1 MSRHLQ
7 LAALVVVG
15 TLLAGCASGS
25 GSSPDTTAPG
35 STDATSSASPPGSG
49 GAVDIEAACPL
60 PDEEKA
66 AAEVDT
72 SAFAKDEP
80 WTLGVSAG
88 YLANA
93 WIAFNNAYVNY
104 AAAQDDRYDDVVSTD
119 AGFDVNKQVADIE
132 DLITQRVSGIIYW
145 PIDNA
150 ALSTVLQQAEDAGI
164 PTVNVANGFSDQA
177 GITSNAQVDN
187 YLNGRTAAA
196 KLAEDLGGEGDIVS
210 VIPIAGTNSA
220 ILQQAALECVLEQY
234 PNINLLDTQN
244 GDWDT
249 AKSKT
254 ITEAWLQRFPSI
266 DGVFSPSGQMSLG
279 VAEAFEEAGRL
290 DEVTFSPADEYNGW
304 LKWLADHADK
314 NYGITTFPVSV
325 GGVAVEVMS
334 DILAGETVTKG
345 TWHGAEYFGPED
357 AAAMAVPDQPDDW
370 WPNDLPEEFLP

>member
-1 MSRHLQ
+1 MNRRVQ
-7 LAALVVVG
+7 LGALTLVGALVVACGGG
-15 TLLAGCASGS
+15 TGASPS
-25 GSSPDTTAPG
+25 GAAPTEPTDSSPAP
-35 STDATSSASPPGSG
+35 SG
-49 GAVDIEAACPL
+49 TVDIEAACPL
-60 PDEEKA
+60 PDEAAA

-72 SAFAKDEP
+72 SAFAQDEP

-93 WIAFNNAYVNY
+93 WIAFNNSYVNY
-104 AAAQDDRYDDVVSTD
+104 AASEDDRYDDVISTD
-119 AGFDVNKQVADIE
+119 AGFDVSKQVADIE
-132 DLITQRVSGIIYW
+132 DLITQGVSGIIYW
-145 PIDNA
+145 PIDNG

-177 GITSNAQVDN
+177 GITSNAQIDN

-249 AKSKT
+249 AKSKS
-254 ITEAWLQRFPSI
+254 ITEAWLQRFPAI

-304 LKWLADHADK
+304 LKWLADNPDK
-314 NYGITTFPVSV
+314 NSGLTTFPVSV
-325 GGVAVEVMS
+325 GGVAVDVMS
-334 DILAGETVTKG
+334 RILAGEDVTKG
-345 TWHGAEYFGPED
+345 VWHGAEYFGPEE